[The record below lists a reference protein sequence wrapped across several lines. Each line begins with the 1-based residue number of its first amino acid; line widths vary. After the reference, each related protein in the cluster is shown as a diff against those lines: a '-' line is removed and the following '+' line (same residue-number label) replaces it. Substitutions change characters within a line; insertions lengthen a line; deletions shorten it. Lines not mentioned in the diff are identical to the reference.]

1 MSLQDQLDQAHE
13 RIAQLEEML
22 GLDTEFPLSLALT
35 PTEAQLLGLLLRRPI
50 VSVEMFDTVLY
61 GGRPD
66 ILKSDP
72 RTNMAVYVHRLR
84 QKLKPHGIPI
94 VNVWSRGHR
103 LTDDGRRKLKEII
116 EDAE

>member
-35 PTEAQLLGLLLRRPI
+35 PTEAQLLGLLLRRP
-50 VSVEMFDTVLY
+50 T
-61 GGRPD
+61 
-66 ILKSDP
+66 
-72 RTNMAVYVHRLR
+72 
-84 QKLKPHGIPI
+84 